1 MLAALMILATL
12 GLFILM
18 ILGVIGLFKPSWV
31 GMKNR
36 KHSALVYFSA
46 SIVCLV
52 IGVSTAPIVSKQT
65 ANSKE
70 ANSSETSS
78 IDQNNE
84 NSHLDL
90 KTKIEKNT
98 DTEHLNESVQANLM
112 ELIDNFKPL
121 TDIQKEKWENENGF
135 KFTVSSQCIVSE
147 VAKTTWISE
156 IPEAAFE
163 VDCEL
168 PSEDRAIL
176 FIDKN
181 QAEFTT
187 SLNKGDVINFHG
199 KVKKLIDWGLWTSAY
214 IVVD

>member
-1 MLAALMILATL
+1 MLAALMILASL
-12 GLFILM
+12 GLFIFL
-18 ILGVIGLFKPSWV
+18 ILGIIGLFNSSWV
-31 GMKNR
+31 GMKN
-36 KHSALVYFSA
+36 KKQSALVYFSA
-46 SIVCLV
+46 TILCLV
-52 IGVSTAPIVSKQT
+52 IGVSTAPIVSEQT

-70 ANSSETSS
+70 TTH
-78 IDQNNE
+78 DE
-84 NSHLDL
+84 NSNVDEKTENSQSDL
-90 KTKIEKNT
+90 KTKIDKN
-98 DTEHLNESVQANLM
+98 LNSEYTHESVQANLM
-112 ELIDNFKPL
+112 SLIDEFKPL

-135 KFTVSSQCIVSE
+135 KFTVNGQCIVSE
-147 VAKTTWISE
+147 VAKTTWMSE

-181 QAEFTT
+181 QSDFTT

-214 IVVD
+214 IVVE

>member
-1 MLAALMILATL
+1 MLAALMILASL
-12 GLFILM
+12 GLFIFL
-18 ILGVIGLFKPSWV
+18 ILGIIGFFNASWV
-31 GMKNR
+31 GMKN
-36 KHSALVYFSA
+36 KKQSALVYFSA
-46 SIVCLV
+46 TIICLV
-52 IGVSTAPIVSKQT
+52 IGVSTAPAVSNQR
-65 ANSKE
+65 AN
-70 ANSSETSS
+70 ETESNLNR
-78 IDQNNE
+78 ITTE
-84 NSHLDL
+84 N
-90 KTKIEKNT
+90 KNT
-98 DTEHLNESVQANLM
+98 VDNDSTVSTEVNQAHEDKNVQQTIQANLM
-112 ELIDNFKPL
+112 ELIDQFKPL

-135 KFTVSSQCIVSE
+135 KFTVNGHCIVSE

-181 QAEFTT
+181 QTEFAT

-214 IVVD
+214 IIVE